1 MNRPPPVRSR
11 IGGNDPPRKGSLPP
25 PRQRLVELMQE
36 IHFGRI
42 ERLLIRD
49 HQPQWRPA
57 PRILRDV
64 ALGKESR
71 PRRRGERGD
80 FQLKGTVRDPFRH
93 LDRLSDGTMI
103 TLIIQDGLPIRLIIE
118 EPIEA

>member
-1 MNRPPPVRSR
+1 MSSPPVVRVR
-11 IGGNDPPRKGSLPP
+11 TATTEQVRKACLPP
-25 PRQRLVELMQE
+25 ACQRLVELMQE

-64 ALGKESR
+64 ALGKGSR
-71 PRRRGERGD
+71 PRRRGARGD
-80 FQLKGTVRDPFRH
+80 FQLKGTVRDLFRH

-103 TLIIQDGLPIRLIIE
+103 SLIIQDGLPVRLIIE